1 MTDKEKAIVMAY
13 TGVVMLKGDKIQ
25 IFYKYV
31 EKIMGRPILTHEMA
45 QLATKIKEK
54 SKDDFM
60 TLCKESTNEW
70 TYNEKNIKRKEII
83 EMLTMLRKASRYNDY
98 NTLIEDV
105 RLSSFFYVID
115 KAIKF
120 LEAESEEKNETT
132 K

>member
-83 EMLTMLRKASRYNDY
+83 ELLKMLKKAARYNDY

-105 RLSSFFYVID
+105 RLSSFFCVID
-115 KAIKF
+115 KAIEF
-120 LEAESEEKNETT
+120 LKLESEEK
-132 K
+132 

>member
-13 TGVVMLKGDKIQ
+13 TGVVMLKCDKIQ

-83 EMLTMLRKASRYNDY
+83 EMLTMLKKAARYNDY

-120 LEAESEEKNETT
+120 LEAESEEK
-132 K
+132 

>member
-120 LEAESEEKNETT
+120 LKAESEEK
-132 K
+132 

>member
-13 TGVVMLKGDKIQ
+13 TGVVMLKGNKIQ
-25 IFYKYV
+25 IFYNYV

-45 QLATKIKEK
+45 QIATEIKEK

-120 LEAESEEKNETT
+120 LEAESEEK
-132 K
+132 

>member
-31 EKIMGRPILTHEMA
+31 EKIMGRPILTHEMV
-45 QLATKIKEK
+45 QLATEIKEK

-83 EMLTMLRKASRYNDY
+83 EMLTMLKKAARYNDY

-120 LEAESEEKNETT
+120 LEAESEEK
-132 K
+132 

>member
-45 QLATKIKEK
+45 QLASKIKEK

-83 EMLTMLRKASRYNDY
+83 EMLTMLKKAARYNDY

-120 LEAESEEKNETT
+120 LEAESE
-132 K
+132 

>member
-70 TYNEKNIKRKEII
+70 TYNKKNIKRKEII
-83 EMLTMLRKASRYNDY
+83 EMLTMLKKAARYNDY

-120 LEAESEEKNETT
+120 LEAESEEKNEAT

>member
-45 QLATKIKEK
+45 LLSAKIKEK

-60 TLCKESTNEW
+60 ALCKGSANECNL
-70 TYNEKNIKRKEII
+70 YNEKKREEII
-83 EMLTMLRKASRYNDY
+83 EMLKMLKKAARYNDY

-120 LEAESEEKNETT
+120 LEAESEGD
-132 K
+132 

>member
-120 LEAESEEKNETT
+120 LEAESEEK
-132 K
+132 

>member
-45 QLATKIKEK
+45 QLATKIREK

-60 TLCKESTNEW
+60 ALCKGSANECNL
-70 TYNEKNIKRKEII
+70 YNDKNKKREEII
-83 EMLTMLRKASRYNDY
+83 EMLKMLKKAARYNDY

-115 KAIKF
+115 NAIGF
-120 LEAESEEKNETT
+120 LEAEREEK
-132 K
+132 

>member
-45 QLATKIKEK
+45 QLSTKIKEK

-83 EMLTMLRKASRYNDY
+83 EMLTMLKKAARYNDY

-120 LEAESEEKNETT
+120 LEAESEGK
-132 K
+132 

>member
-45 QLATKIKEK
+45 QLATKIKQK
-54 SKDDFM
+54 SKDDFI

-83 EMLTMLRKASRYNDY
+83 EMLTMLKKAARYNDY

-105 RLSSFFYVID
+105 RLSSFNFVID

-120 LEAESEEKNETT
+120 LEAESEEKNENV
-132 K
+132 

>member
-83 EMLTMLRKASRYNDY
+83 EMLTMLKKASRYNDY

-120 LEAESEEKNETT
+120 LKAESEEK
-132 K
+132 